1 MENNFKTPVEKKK
14 ETDDKIEITIDEIVD
29 GGNKKNQEKDK
40 VFVSNNQKYK
50 KKEEIEYGKKSH
62 LEFVGLMSQ
71 NKDPL
76 GIGSKGGLRP
86 ITLEEVNQHNSKG
99 DLWTVLNGNVYDLTM
114 YLDYHPGGE
123 KKLLMG
129 AGDDCTFLFSIN

>member
-1 MENNFKTPVEKKK
+1 MENNFKTPIEKKK
-14 ETDDKIEITIDEIVD
+14 DEKIEITIEDVC
-29 GGNKKNQEKDK
+29 GNKVDKEKIYI
-40 VFVSNNQKYK
+40 SNNQKYK

-62 LEFVGLMSQ
+62 LEFISIMSQ

-76 GIGSKGGLRP
+76 GISSKGGLRP
-86 ITLEEVNQHNSKG
+86 ITIEEVNEHNKKG

-123 KKLLMG
+123 KKLMMG
-129 AGDDCTFLFSIN
+129 AGEDCTHLFSTNS